1 MHSLRLRMDGRGV
14 VDGFGAGEAIVS
26 RQAMSF
32 FGGVNPRSGI
42 VIENGH
48 ELEGRSISGKVL
60 VFPRGKGSTV
70 GSYVIYGLRKYGA
83 APVAI
88 VNTETE
94 PIIIGGCVLADI
106 PLVDRLDRNPIEMI
120 QSGDW
125 VEVEGNIGRIW
136 VTKKRRLL
144 TQQSEQ

>member
-1 MHSLRLRMDGRGV
+1 MHSRRLRMDGRGV
-14 VDGFGAGEAIVS
+14 VDGFGVGEAIVS

-42 VIENGH
+42 VIETGH
-48 ELEGRSISGKVL
+48 ELEGRSIGGKVL

-70 GSYVIYGLRKYGA
+70 GSYVIYGLRKYGT

-88 VNTETE
+88 VNIETE

-120 QSGDW
+120 RSGDW
-125 VEVEGNIGRIW
+125 VEVEGNIGSIW
-136 VTKKRRLL
+136 VTKGQLR
-144 TQQSEQ
+144 TQLSKQ